1 MPDIAPSRRRIL
13 IAGTSEAIE
22 MLAAVLHE
30 DADMVAARSVQ
41 EALRYFDAQPFDTV
55 ACNVRFDESRM
66 FDFLQ
71 ALRERS
77 AGRRVHVVCFRL
89 SGDELSPA
97 TRNVIASALE
107 ALGVPVF
114 LDLPQLSARSGAEV
128 ALEILRQTVLSPLYH
143 RPHG

>member
-1 MPDIAPSRRRIL
+1 VPDIAPSRRRIL
-13 IAGTSEAIE
+13 VAGTSEAIE
-22 MLAAVLHE
+22 MLAGLLHE
-30 DADMVAARSVQ
+30 DADLIAARSVH
-41 EALRYFDAQPFDTV
+41 EALGRFDAQPFDTV

-71 ALRERS
+71 ALRERP

-89 SGDELSPA
+89 SGEALSPGA
-97 TRNVIASALE
+97 RNAIASALE

-114 LDLPQLSARSGAEV
+114 VDLPQLTVRSGTGV
-128 ALEILRQTVLSPLYH
+128 ALEVLRQTVLSPLYH